1 MAPVLAIKFDALFKP
16 RKSQTFERFWSF
28 SLVMQR
34 EGESC
39 ESFLELQSLIA
50 TCEYDTQRDCILH
63 DQIISVA
70 DIKTREKLL
79 FDPQLTL

>member
-1 MAPVLAIKFDALFKP
+1 
-16 RKSQTFERFWSF
+16 
-28 SLVMQR
+28 MQR

-70 DIKTREKLL
+70 DIKTRDKLL